1 MSKAT
6 QHQRIRE
13 YIDEHGT
20 ITPFEAWAELG
31 ITKLS
36 TRINEMI
43 RNGEGY
49 TGTMRTA
56 VNRFGETVRFKEY
69 RAV

>member
-1 MSKAT
+1 MNKAT

-13 YIDEHGT
+13 YIDEHGS
-20 ITPFEAWAELG
+20 ITPFEAWSALG

-43 RNGEGY
+43 RNGETY
-49 TGTMRTA
+49 KKETVKT
-56 VNRFGETVRFKEY
+56 VNRFGEPVRFTKY
-69 RAV
+69 SV